1 MVASGAR
8 KRDAH
13 ATFAGFVFQVNVT
26 ILRWLH
32 LQPGQHLELEAGEDI
47 DLIQAAA
54 AKGLEGA
61 NILEQVKQIR
71 GKHLTL
77 RSTDA
82 LEAIANFCQHRRA
95 RPGEKLVFRFLSTT
109 LPSRE
114 RQWNGRDNGIVT
126 WEKVRS
132 GKILG
137 DERQSAISEIKS
149 FLMKCAAKAPK
160 AVRKPFVEVVSGH
173 DDQFAEVVDSFEW
186 AMGSGDH
193 KAIQSEICQ
202 ALDKSHFAQRQGG
215 SSRVYRD
222 LFAFVFHVLSEP
234 GPKTLTQE
242 LLSSEIRVTEEEL
255 LAASRF
261 RDWIDR
267 VDETLGR
274 HDREIKKLQQ
284 HLPVERAKTFYEPKT
299 SAEYTSRNS
308 PLFDFDQMLR
318 GRRTRVAELDA
329 FLNDPVQ
336 KIAVLPGRGG
346 IGKTKLMRAWSEKKD
361 GWQTLWASQHGVW
374 HEGSVNEIPP
384 TNTLLIVDDAHLYD
398 DLGKI
403 VSVVS
408 SRTGDGLLKLLIGT
422 RPSGV
427 APIDGI
433 LTRLANSANVARF
446 KKLSIISLRAT
457 TELAQEVLGLKHESQ
472 ADRLAEVSKDTPL
485 ITVVGGKLI
494 ARGEITPD
502 LLLNHDDFRSEVFNK
517 FLEERTGELPSSGLP
532 KSVLLALVA
541 ALQPVDP
548 DKDDFVA
555 KAAVFLSL
563 RPDQIHDGLDF
574 LEGREVLVRV
584 GSKLRI
590 VPDLFADYLLELAS
604 MYPDG
609 RPKGYA
615 DAVFALFE
623 SAHLVNL
630 LRNFGELEW
639 RFTRDGKD
647 SRLMN
652 EIWSLILTR
661 FRGQDAADR
670 RHFLRTMQQVALFQ
684 PVHVHKL
691 IKIAMDA
698 PAASM
703 KKFGVFR
710 STQVHILAQLPPL
723 LGVTIYTE
731 KVAADA
737 FARLWELSRHDS
749 TDVSGPAQRTLKS
762 VIGYQKAK
770 YTLYNERFL
779 GFVEKL
785 SESASSYDG
794 DFTPLDLVAPLLVH
808 EYEIE
813 EWRNGYFTFTKAPV
827 PYEMTKSLRERALRI
842 IDRATYSHD
851 VRIAV
856 SAVRSFMSVLGVFQ
870 PNFRPVIT
878 AEEQAWQDGERLD
891 VLAMLRQRVAGDST
905 SLPLAWKIHR
915 ILRAVEQNQGQSV
928 LVRAA
933 AAALHTDLPRPDLF
947 ELFDILSTNEY
958 EDANGDMPS
967 QQRRDRQAAAITALT
982 ERFPKGEEQV
992 ETIEQLFSQIFASG
1006 ISLKSGDSVMAQM
1019 CQSRAFL
1026 GAFSEYAL
1034 NHPRSIA
1041 AASVGIAIDGWRHLD
1056 RAEFARYGGLFA
1068 RSENIRTA
1076 ASVASGV
1083 SQGAWEQLLTREDL
1097 DILTILA
1104 NRSEPAVLHA
1114 TIWGLKRLTKVAAF
1128 RPAALDLIAGMKIN
1142 GHQGLAQEYIDIF
1155 GHHGLSAAM
1164 LTPTQVEKIFANL
1177 VQVEQLRD
1185 HSIDGLLTSVCGV
1198 APRAIVSFLEARIVR
1213 GIALEQQGGDNDYEP
1228 IPTSSSWSVLRAAR
1242 NNREYGDAL
1251 AAFVDLMKRY
1261 PPYEHRVSKIFWRMA
1276 DVWPSAENTGTA
1288 IFVALDRL
1296 LHTSESEDALIVVR
1310 SLEDAPLGLT
1320 IHHPMFALHILW
1332 TCATFGADMK
1342 DAAMNRLVGNCFASG
1357 GFGAVQPGAPVLVR
1371 SGLAEPWQKTV
1382 ADLHSN
1388 CEPPSLAFELFKR
1401 IADAAQP
1408 VYHTLDLSDP
1418 SEETDEPE
1426 EE

>member
-1 MVASGAR
+1 MVASRAR

-61 NILEQVKQIR
+61 HLLEQVKQLR
-71 GKHLTL
+71 GKRLTL

-82 LEAIANFCQHRRA
+82 LEAIANFCQHRSA
-95 RPGEKLVFRFLSTT
+95 RPGEKLAFRFLSTT
-109 LPSRE
+109 SPSKE

-126 WEKVRS
+126 WEKVRN

-137 DERQSAISEIKS
+137 NARKSAISEIKA
-149 FLMKCAAKAPK
+149 FLKSCTAKVPK
-160 AVRKPFVEVVSGH
+160 AVRKPFVEVVSGD
-173 DDQFAEVVDSFEW
+173 DDQFAEVVDNFEW
-186 AMGSGDH
+186 SMRSGDH
-193 KAIQSEICQ
+193 KEIQAEILQ
-202 ALDKSHFAQRQGG
+202 SLDRSHLSQSQGG
-215 SSRVYRD
+215 STRVYRD
-222 LFAFVFHVLSEP
+222 LFAFVFHLLSEP
-234 GPKTLTQE
+234 DPKTLTQE

-267 VDETLGR
+267 VDWTLAR
-274 HDREIKKLQQ
+274 HDREIKELQL

-299 SAEYTSRNS
+299 SAEYKSRNS
-308 PLFDFDQMLR
+308 PLFDFDQTLR

-329 FLNDPVQ
+329 FLNDSVQ

-346 IGKTKLMRAWSEKKD
+346 IGKTKLMRAWSERKD
-361 GWQTLWASQHGVW
+361 GWQILWASQHGVW
-374 HEGSVNEIPP
+374 HEGSINEIPP

-403 VSVVS
+403 ISVVS
-408 SRTGDGLLKLLIGT
+408 SRTGTGQLKLLIGT

-427 APIDGI
+427 APIDSI
-433 LTRLANSANVARF
+433 LTRLANSASVVRF
-446 KKLSIISLRAT
+446 KKLSIISLPAT
-457 TELAQEVLGLKHESQ
+457 VELAKEVLGPNHEGQ
-472 ADRLAEVSKDTPL
+472 AEKLAEVSKDTPL

-502 LLLNHDDFRSEVFNK
+502 LLVNHEDFRAEVFNK
-517 FLEERTGELPSSGLP
+517 FLEERTGELPSSGRP
-532 KSVLLALVA
+532 NSVLLGLVA

-548 DKDDFVA
+548 DKEDFVA

-584 GSKLRI
+584 GGKLRI

-604 MYPDG
+604 IYPDG

-623 SAHLVNL
+623 STHLVNL

-652 EIWSLILTR
+652 EIWSLILKR
-661 FRGQDAADR
+661 FQGQDAADR
-670 RHFLRTMQQVALFQ
+670 RHLLRTAQQVAVFQ

-691 IKIAMDA
+691 IKIAMDE

-710 STQVHILAQLPPL
+710 STQIHILAQIPAL

-731 KVAADA
+731 KVSADA
-737 FARLWELSRHDS
+737 FARLWNLAHHES
-749 TDVSGPAQRTLKS
+749 TDVSGPAQRTLES
-762 VIGYQKAK
+762 AIGYQKDK

-785 SESASSYDG
+785 SETASSYDG
-794 DFTPLDLVAPLLVH
+794 DFTPFNLVTQVLVH
-808 EYEIE
+808 EYEIS

-827 PYEMTKSLRERALRI
+827 PYEITKSLRARALRV
-842 IDRATYSHD
+842 IDRATYSPD
-851 VRIAV
+851 VRTAV

-878 AEEQAWQDGERLD
+878 PEEQAWQDRERLAA
-891 VLAMLRQRVAGDST
+891 LAMLRQRLSGGNV

-915 ILRAVEQNQGQSV
+915 ILRAVEQNQGQSAH
-928 LVRAA
+928 VRAA
-933 AAALHTDLPRPDLF
+933 AADLHVSLPLPDLF
-947 ELFDILSTNEY
+947 ELFDILCTNEY
-958 EDANGDMPS
+958 EDADGDLPS
-967 QQRRDRQAAAITALT
+967 QQRRDRQTAAIAALQ
-982 ERFPKGEEQV
+982 ERFPNGEEQV
-992 ETIEQLFSQIFASG
+992 ETIEQLFKQIAVSG
-1006 ISLKSGDSVMAQM
+1006 ISLKSGDSVMTQM
-1019 CQSRAFL
+1019 SRSRAFL
-1026 GAFSEYAL
+1026 EALSEFAL
-1034 NHPRSIA
+1034 KNPRSIVA
-1041 AASVGIAIDGWRHLD
+1041 GNVGIAIDSWRHLD
-1056 RAEFARYGGLFA
+1056 RAQFARYGGLFA
-1068 RSENIRTA
+1068 RSESIRTA

-1083 SQGAWEQLLTREDL
+1083 SQGAWQELLTREDL
-1097 DILTILA
+1097 EILTILA

-1114 TIWGLKRLTKVAAF
+1114 AIWGLKRLTKVAAF

-1142 GHQGLAQEYIDIF
+1142 GHQYLAQEYIEIF

-1164 LTPTQVEKIFANL
+1164 LTPTQVENIFTNL
-1177 VQVEQLRD
+1177 VEVERFRD

-1198 APRAIVSFLEARIVR
+1198 APMAIVSFLEARIVR
-1213 GIALEQQGGDNDYEP
+1213 AVALEQQGVDNDYEP
-1228 IPTSSSWSVLRAAR
+1228 IPTHASWSVLRATR
-1242 NNREYGDAL
+1242 NNEDYSDAL

-1261 PPYEHRVSKIFWRMA
+1261 PRYEDRLSVIFWRMA
-1276 DVWPSAENTGTA
+1276 DVWPPLEETGTA
-1288 IFVALDRL
+1288 TFAALDRL
-1296 LHTSESEDALIVVR
+1296 LHTSESKDALIVVR

-1332 TCATFGADMK
+1332 TCAAFGEDIK
-1342 DAAMNRLVGNCFASG
+1342 DAAMNRLVSNCFASG
-1357 GFGAVQPGAPVLVR
+1357 GVSAVQPGVPILVR

-1382 ADLHSN
+1382 AELLSN
-1388 CEPPSLAFELFKR
+1388 CEPGTLAFELFKR
-1401 IADAAQP
+1401 ISDAAQP
-1408 VYHTLDLSDP
+1408 VYHTLDLNDP

>member
-1 MVASGAR
+1 MVASRDR

-26 ILRWLH
+26 ILDWLK

-54 AKGLEGA
+54 AQGLEGTHL
-61 NILEQVKQIR
+61 LEQVKQLR
-71 GKHLTL
+71 GKRLTL
-77 RSTDA
+77 RSADA
-82 LEAIANFCQHRRA
+82 LEAIANFCQHRSS
-95 RPGEKLVFRFLSTT
+95 RPGENLAFRFLTT
-109 LPSRE
+109 TSASKE
-114 RQWNGRDNGIVT
+114 RRWGGRDNGIVT
-126 WEKVRS
+126 WQKVRNR
-132 GKILG
+132 KILG
-137 DERQSAISEIKS
+137 DARKSAISEIKA
-149 FLMKCAAKAPK
+149 FLKNCTAKVPK
-160 AVRKPFVEVVSGH
+160 GVRKPFVEAVSGD
-173 DDQFAEVVDSFEW
+173 DDQFAEVIDTFEW

-193 KAIQSEICQ
+193 KEIQAQILQ
-202 ALDKSHFAQRQGG
+202 ALEKSHLSQSQGG
-215 SSRVYRD
+215 SGRVYRD
-222 LFAFVFHVLSEP
+222 LFAFVFHLLTEP

-242 LLSSEIRVTEEEL
+242 LLASEIRVSEEEL

-267 VDETLGR
+267 VDATLAR
-274 HDREIKKLQQ
+274 HDREIKELQQ
-284 HLPVERAKTFYEPKT
+284 HLPVERAKTFYAPNT

-308 PLFDFDQMLR
+308 PLFDFDQTLR
-318 GRRTRVAELDA
+318 GRRTRAAELDA
-329 FLNDPVQ
+329 FLSDPMQ

-346 IGKTKLMRAWSEKKD
+346 IGKTKLMRAWSKSKD
-361 GWQTLWASQHGVW
+361 GWKILWASQHGVW
-374 HEGSVNEIPP
+374 HEGSINEIPP

-408 SRTGDGLLKLLIGT
+408 SRTGAGQLKLLIGT

-433 LTRLANSANVARF
+433 LTRLANSASVVRF

-457 TELAQEVLGLKHESQ
+457 VELAREVLGPNHEGQ
-472 ADRLAEVSKDTPL
+472 AERLAEVSKDTPL

-502 LLLNHDDFRSEVFNK
+502 LLLNHEDFRAEVFNK
-517 FLEERTGELPSSGLP
+517 FLEERTGELPSSGCP
-532 KSVLLALVA
+532 NSVLLGLVA

-555 KAAVFLSL
+555 KAGVFLSL

-574 LEGREVLVRV
+574 LEGREVLVR
-584 GSKLRI
+584 GAGKLRI

-604 MYPDG
+604 IYPDG

-623 SAHLVNL
+623 STHLVNL

-639 RFTRDGKD
+639 RFTRDDKD

-652 EIWSLILTR
+652 EIWSLILKR
-661 FRGQDAADR
+661 FQGQDAADR
-670 RHFLRTMQQVALFQ
+670 RHLLRTAQQIAVFQ

-691 IKIAMDA
+691 IKIAMNQ

-710 STQVHILAQLPPL
+710 STQGHILAQLPAL

-731 KVAADA
+731 KVSADA
-737 FARLWELSRHDS
+737 FARLWELSRHES
-749 TDVSGPAQRTLKS
+749 TDVSGPAQRTLES
-762 VIGYQKAK
+762 AIGYQKDK

-785 SESASSYDG
+785 AESASSYDR
-794 DFTPLDLVAPLLVH
+794 DFTPLNLVAPLLVH
-808 EYEIE
+808 EYEIS
-813 EWRNGYFTFTKAPV
+813 EWRNGSFTFTKAPV
-827 PYEMTKSLRERALRI
+827 PYEMTKSLRERALQV
-842 IDRATYSHD
+842 IDRATYSPD
-851 VRIAV
+851 VRTAV

-870 PNFRPVIT
+870 PNFRPGIT
-878 AEEQAWQDGERLD
+878 LEEQSWQDRERLN
-891 VLAMLRQRVAGDST
+891 VLAMLRRRLNADNVSP
-905 SLPLAWKIHR
+905 PLAWKIHR
-915 ILRAVEQNQGQSV
+915 ILRAVEQNQGQSAHI
-928 LVRAA
+928 RAA
-933 AAALHTDLPRPDLF
+933 AADLHAALPRPDHF
-947 ELFDILSTNEY
+947 ELFDILCTNEY
-958 EDANGDMPS
+958 EDADGDLPS
-967 QQRRDRQAAAITALT
+967 QQRRDRQTAAIAALQ
-982 ERFPKGEEQV
+982 ERFPNGEDQV

-1006 ISLKSGDSVMAQM
+1006 ISLKSGDSVITQM
-1019 CQSRAFL
+1019 CRSRAFL
-1026 GAFSEYAL
+1026 EAFSEYAL
-1034 NHPRSIA
+1034 THPQSIA
-1041 AASVGIAIDGWRHLD
+1041 AASVGITIDVWRRLD
-1056 RAEFARYGGLFA
+1056 RTQFARYGGLFA

-1083 SQGAWEQLLTREDL
+1083 SQGAWQELLTREDL

-1104 NRSEPAVLHA
+1104 NRSEPGVLHA

-1142 GHQGLAQEYIDIF
+1142 GYQGVAQEYIEIF

-1164 LTPTQVEKIFANL
+1164 LTPSQVEKIFTNL
-1177 VQVEQLRD
+1177 VEVEQLRD

-1198 APRAIVSFLEARIVR
+1198 APKAIVSFLEARIVR
-1213 GIALEQQGGDNDYEP
+1213 SIALEQQGVDSDYEP
-1228 IPTSSSWSVLRAAR
+1228 IPNHSSWSVLRAAR
-1242 NNREYGDAL
+1242 NNEDYSDAL

-1261 PPYEHRVSKIFWRMA
+1261 PRYEDRVSVIFWRMA
-1276 DVWPSAENTGTA
+1276 DVWPPLEDTGTA
-1288 IFVALDRL
+1288 VFAALDRL
-1296 LHTSESEDALIVVR
+1296 LHTSESKDALIAVR

-1332 TCATFGADMK
+1332 TCAGFGEDMK
-1342 DAAMNRLVGNCFASG
+1342 NAAMNRLVGNCFASG
-1357 GFGAVQPGAPVLVR
+1357 GVSAVQPGAPILVR
-1371 SGLAEPWQKTV
+1371 SGLAEPWQRTV
-1382 ADLHSN
+1382 AELLSN
-1388 CEPPSLAFELFKR
+1388 CEPGSLAFELFKR
-1401 IADAAQP
+1401 IADSAQP
-1408 VYHTLDLSDP
+1408 VYHTLDFPDP